1 MIGRSGKISNPD
13 MYVVSAFDCFNLG
26 SDLNF
31 NGGYRKLD
39 KPQSMN
45 GYFFVVKRSISICY
59 ISDAYIEPCVCNVS
73 YFDLNARIS
82 YLCPNSPKIYKW
94 NRPLSVC

>member
-31 NGGYRKLD
+31 NGGYRKLNRITD
-39 KPQSMN
+39 YLVYLNKLSSL
-45 GYFFVVKRSISICY
+45 FAVVCLRKGNATARRDCCEGIF
-59 ISDAYIEPCVCNVS
+59 CNT
-73 YFDLNARIS
+73 
-82 YLCPNSPKIYKW
+82 K
-94 NRPLSVC
+94 PLSFNTASPFASDKGDCV